1 MIGLILGNRYE
12 IIEEIGKGGMAHV
25 YKAHC
30 NLLNRMVAI
39 KVLRQDLEEDSDFL
53 RRFNTEAQAAASL
66 VHPNIVSIFDFGYDQ
81 GYHYIVMEYIEGI
94 TLKQYIQEKAPLD
107 MPDALSI
114 AYQICDALSAAH
126 EKNIVH
132 RDIKPHN
139 IMITNDHRVKVT
151 DFGIARATTGSTMT
165 ADTNILGSVH
175 YISPEQAR
183 GGHVDG
189 KSDLYSLGIVVY
201 EMLTGRLP
209 FESDSPVAI
218 AMKHIQEDAVSPRE
232 YNPEITPSVEK
243 FILKAISKNISDRYQ
258 NANDM
263 KDDIKLLED
272 DPNAEIGTD
281 AAYSYGADDSDRT
294 MIISKSEVNENLRTA
309 PNPQSSAT
317 VQKSPAAAARRA
329 DKPKESKKL
338 VIGAIATAL
347 AIVGLLS
354 LLATYIIYPDAP
366 IFSIFS
372 SDEILVPSF
381 KDMTLDNAKKLAEEK
396 NLKIE
401 VKDEVQDDTAE
412 EGTVIGQT
420 PGEGRHVKPESTIY
434 LTVSVGA
441 EKIKV
446 DDFALS
452 KYDSAKTALKKAGFN
467 VETEF
472 EENDDV
478 PENYVI
484 RQKPD
489 GGSEAAKGST
499 VTLYVSKG
507 PSEKDVVVP
516 KFVGKTLDEAKK
528 SITDAGLT
536 LGDVSYESSVVD
548 SGLVIKQS
556 VAGGE
561 TVSNKTKINLV
572 ISSGEGSGGSGNDT
586 KHEATP
592 TDRTIKC
599 TIPADKETVTVKVTE
614 GGKTVYEGAF
624 HPQENP
630 EFSLK
635 VSGTGKKTY
644 EVYADDTLV
653 NTATIS
659 FTE

>member
-94 TLKQYIQEKAPLD
+94 SLKQYIQEKAPLD
-107 MPDALSI
+107 MQDALSI

-218 AMKHIQEDAVSPRE
+218 AMKHIQEDPVSPRE

-258 NANDM
+258 NANNM
-263 KDDIKLLED
+263 KDDIKLLEE
-272 DPNAEIGTD
+272 DPNAEIGTAISD
-281 AAYSYGADDSDRT
+281 IYDDTDSDRT
-294 MIISKSEVNENLRTA
+294 MIISKDKVNETLRTA
-309 PNPQSSAT
+309 PE
-317 VQKSPAAAARRA
+317 VQRNTPAEKHPGTTARKA
-329 DKPKESKKL
+329 DKPKESKKV
-338 VIGAIATAL
+338 VIGAIATAFV
-347 AIVGLLS
+347 IVGLLS

-366 IFSIFS
+366 IFSVFS

-381 KDMTLDNAKKLAEEK
+381 KDKTLDEAKKLAEEK
-396 NLKIE
+396 NLKVE

-412 EGTVIGQT
+412 EGTIIGQT

-452 KYDSAKTALKKAGFN
+452 KYDAAKAALKKAGFN

-472 EENDDV
+472 EDNDDV

-536 LGDVSYESSVVD
+536 LGDVSYENSVVD

-572 ISSGEGSGGSGNDT
+572 VSSGEGSTGSNDT

>member
-94 TLKQYIQEKAPLD
+94 TLKQYIQENAPLD
-107 MPDALSI
+107 MQDALSI

-189 KSDLYSLGIVVY
+189 KSDLYSLGIVMY

-218 AMKHIQEDAVSPRE
+218 AMKHIQEEAVSPRE

-263 KDDIKLLED
+263 KEDIKLLED
-272 DPNAEIGTD
+272 NPNAEIGD
-281 AAYSYGADDSDRT
+281 GFGENDGNDDSDRT
-294 MIISKSEVNENLRTA
+294 MIISKTDVTNSLRDFNSTQA
-309 PNPQSSAT
+309 PSGEKKAPTKTRSA
-317 VQKSPAAAARRA
+317 
-329 DKPKESKKL
+329 KPKESKK
-338 VIGAIATAL
+338 VVVGAIATAL
-347 AIVGLLS
+347 VIVGLLS
-354 LLATYIIYPDAP
+354 LAATYIIYPDAP

-372 SDEILVPSF
+372 SDEVLVPSF
-381 KDMTLDNAKKLAEEK
+381 KDMTLEDAQKLAEEK
-396 NLKIE
+396 NLKVE
-401 VKDEVQDDTAE
+401 VKDEVQDDSAE
-412 EGTVIGQT
+412 EGTIIGQT
-420 PGEGRHVKPESTIY
+420 PGEGRHVKPQSTIY
-434 LTVSVGA
+434 LTISVGA
-441 EKIKV
+441 EKVKI
-446 DDFALS
+446 DDFKLS
-452 KYDSAKTALKKAGFN
+452 KYDVAKAALKKAGFN
-467 VETEF
+467 VDAEF
-472 EENDDV
+472 ENNEDV

-484 RQKPD
+484 RQNPD

-499 VTLYVSKG
+499 VTLYISKG
-507 PSEKDVVVP
+507 PEEKDVVVP

-528 SITDAGLT
+528 SIADAGLT
-536 LGDVSYESSVVD
+536 LGDVSYENSVVD

-572 ISSGEGSGGSGNDT
+572 VSSGEGNTSGGD

-599 TIPADKETVTVKVTE
+599 TIPSDKETVTVKVTE
-614 GGKTVYEGAF
+614 DGKTVYEGAF
-624 HPQENP
+624 YPQDNS

-653 NTATIS
+653 NSVTVS
-659 FTE
+659 FTD